1 MEYLI
6 NWRKDRYRTCHE
18 MTAHRRHLMEHK
30 NLHLIQTDIHEG
42 CLNIEQRRLRAQ
54 MLAHAAEVERRFD
67 PATRNMDLQSSQFW
81 WTDKST
87 RSAIASNGPAT
98 GRFSSG
104 RTSKGAMPLGQLGPP
119 RYTDFFRGT
128 EPND

>member
-1 MEYLI
+1 
-6 NWRKDRYRTCHE
+6 
-18 MTAHRRHLMEHK
+18 
-30 NLHLIQTDIHEG
+30 LIQTDIHEG

-98 GRFSSG
+98 GPFASG
-104 RTSKGAMPLGQLGPP
+104 RTSKGPMPLGQLGPP

-128 EPND
+128 EPNDWHYVKLPKRISASRDHGRQRLFAIISAPTF